1 MKKTDIAMIVLIAG
15 ISVVASYFAMNA
27 WLGDPSEKKAEVKT
41 MEVVSSEFVQPN
53 NEIFN
58 KSAINPTVEIVIGED
73 GEKTY

>member
-1 MKKTDIAMIVLIAG
+1 
-15 ISVVASYFAMNA
+15 MNA

-53 NEIFN
+53 KEIFN